1 MKRCNCF
8 YSSLKNKEVVNIRD
22 GSAVGCVCDLEV
34 NPCTGQVMR
43 LVVPGSGIAGMFSLK
58 KRIYIPWDCV
68 DRIGDDVILVRMPE
82 LLETKKEA

>member
-1 MKRCNCF
+1 MKRCNCY
-8 YSSLKNKEVVNIRD
+8 YSSLKNKEVINVRD

-43 LVVPGSGIAGMFSLK
+43 LVVPGNGIAGFFTLK

-68 DRIGDDVILVRMPE
+68 ERIGDDVILVRMPE
-82 LLETKKEA
+82 LPDIKKEP

>member
-8 YSSLKNKEVVNIRD
+8 YSSLKNKEVVNVRD
-22 GSAVGCVCDLEV
+22 GCAVGCVCDLEV

-43 LVVPGSGIAGMFSLK
+43 LVVPGSGIAGLFSLK

-68 DRIGDDVILVRMPE
+68 ERIGDDVILVRMPE
-82 LLETKKEA
+82 MLEGKKDD

>member
-8 YSSLKNKEVVNIRD
+8 YSSLKNKEVVNVKD
-22 GSAVGCVCDLEV
+22 GAAVGCVCDLEV

-43 LVVPGSGIAGMFSLK
+43 LVVPGSGIVGMFSLK

-68 DRIGDDVILVRMPE
+68 ERIGDDVILVRMPE
-82 LLETKKEA
+82 LLATKKEA